1 MSMTR
6 KHFEEIA
13 AILAGDL
20 ATSTSPAEIRKVMG
34 ITYSLADF
42 CYRQNPRFDRD
53 RFYTA
58 VGIT

>member
-20 ATSTSPAEIRKVMG
+20 ATCTSMDQRVKVTG
-34 ITYSLADF
+34 IAYSLADF

-58 VGIT
+58 VGI